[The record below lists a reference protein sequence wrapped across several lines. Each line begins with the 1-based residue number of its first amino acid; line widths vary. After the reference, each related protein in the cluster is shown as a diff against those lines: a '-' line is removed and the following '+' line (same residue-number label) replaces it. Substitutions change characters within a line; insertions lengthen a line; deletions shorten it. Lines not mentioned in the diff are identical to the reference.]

1 MRACRPHR
9 FALAAATAAAVLLI
23 GLAVAPGARAQD
35 TEDTEDIV
43 DAGDAA
49 LAAATG
55 TRFSAM
61 QPRGQ
66 AYAASDVQWRRRDD
80 ASSWFARVSLGE
92 SLPQRALNGEVQ
104 WLFRGWAGHALTLGA
119 LGQHYLQALV
129 APAGSPPA
137 PVDLRLAAYVRDEWQ
152 VGPGWRL
159 VFGLRADRSPG
170 GEQALAPRAALL
182 WQALPALQVK
192 LLDGVAYREP
202 NASLS
207 PLRELVPQIDPSL
220 ANERLRAT
228 ELALDWRAAAK
239 LRLAASLYR
248 NDAGQASDAVV
259 TGLAQ
264 GSLRFQNLGRANGD
278 GVELGSEYAAD
289 AGWQVRATWSASRAR
304 DGGDA
309 VAVDAPRTL
318 AKLQATTPLAMR
330 GARAGLEWWRV
341 GAHGGALD
349 AQYLL
354 NATLDWTPTGM
365 PWTLA
370 ASAYNLTGRTM
381 ADGGSGDALQAAL
394 WRDGRRLQL
403 QLARAF

>member
-9 FALAAATAAAVLLI
+9 FALAAAAAAAVLLI

-35 TEDTEDIV
+35 AEDIV

-55 TRFSAM
+55 KPFSAM

-104 WLFRGWAGHALTLGA
+104 WLFRGWAGHAVTLGA
-119 LGQHYLQALV
+119 LAQHYLQAQS
-129 APAGSPPA
+129 APIGSPPA
-137 PVDLRLAAYVRDEWQ
+137 PVDLRLAAYLRDEWQ
-152 VGPGWRL
+152 VVPGWRL

-182 WQALPALQVK
+182 WQALPSLQVK

-207 PLRELVPQIDPSL
+207 PLRELVPQINPSL
-220 ANERLRAT
+220 INERLRAT

-248 NDAGQASDAVV
+248 NDTAQSSDAVV

-264 GSLRFQNLGRANGD
+264 GPLQFQNLGRANGD
-278 GVELGSEYAAD
+278 GIELGSEYAAD
-289 AGWQVRATWSASRAR
+289 AGWQVRASWSASRAR
-304 DGGDA
+304 DAGDVA
-309 VAVDAPRTL
+309 AVDAPRTL
-318 AKLQATTPLAMR
+318 AKLQATTPLALR
-330 GARAGLEWWRV
+330 GARVGLEWWRV

-354 NATLDWTPTGM
+354 NATLDWVPPGM

-370 ASAYNLTGRTM
+370 ASAYNLTGRTL
-381 ADGGSGDALQAAL
+381 ADGGSADALQAAL